1 MNKIS
6 HLHLHPYEWLF
17 GSFLSVTTV
26 RLLVSGSW
34 GMSAGFMLMAVA
46 IILAALAT
54 TRWPTRALVRA
65 RLALIPVLV
74 NVVYCELGAV
84 MRHFPSGNWDAALL
98 RIDRALLGETPAV
111 SWNPAIHPAVT
122 EVLSGCYLLFFPA
135 VLVAF
140 AAAILR
146 PKPYGVRLFNGL
158 IGIYA
163 LGFFGYTL
171 VPAMGPHL
179 AMPDAFDVPL
189 TGGFLTRI
197 NATLVQKG
205 SNHVDVF
212 PSLHTAITVFLMGWL
227 WRHHRRIFPVF
238 LLPAVGLCAATLY
251 LRYHYAV
258 DVAAGILLAGIGLR
272 MARNPDMSHELH
284 ASL

>member
-1 MNKIS
+1 MPTPR
-6 HLHLHPYEWLF
+6 LHPFEWLF
-17 GSFLSVTTV
+17 GSFLALTSV
-26 RLLVSGSW
+26 RLLEAGSW
-34 GMSAGFMLMAVA
+34 GMSAAFMLMVA
-46 IILAALAT
+46 AILLAALAAR
-54 TRWPTRALVRA
+54 RWPSRAVARA
-65 RLALIPVLV
+65 RLALFPVLI
-74 NVVYCELGAV
+74 NVIYCGLGAV
-84 MRHFPSGNWDAALL
+84 MHHLPSDNQDAALL
-98 RIDRALLGETPAV
+98 QMDRALLGETPAV
-111 SWNPAIHPAVT
+111 ALSRAIHPAVT

-135 VLVAF
+135 VLAAF
-140 AAAILR
+140 VAAILR
-146 PKPYGVRLFNGL
+146 PNPYGVSLFNGL

-171 VPAMGPHL
+171 MPAMGPHL

-189 TGGFLTRI
+189 TGGFLTKA

-227 WRHHRRIFPVF
+227 WRHHRRLFPVF

-272 MARNPDMSHELH
+272 LARNPDTSHELH